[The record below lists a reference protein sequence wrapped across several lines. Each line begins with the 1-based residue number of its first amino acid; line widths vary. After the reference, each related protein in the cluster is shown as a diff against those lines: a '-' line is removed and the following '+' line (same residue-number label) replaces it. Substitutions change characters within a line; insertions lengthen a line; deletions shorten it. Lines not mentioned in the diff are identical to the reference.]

1 MYFDITVC
9 GLSFYDIIYL
19 LDDYP
24 KERSDVRNPI
34 VKKQFGGAFNTIKAL
49 RRVNKSL
56 KIDVVTI
63 LGKDHIG
70 NIAIKELKKNKV
82 GTKNIIRSEQTNDDI
97 ILINQKNNSKTVFP
111 RILHSRPKKL
121 PQLKNTNWIHFMY
134 LDNKEFLDNFS
145 SFVSK
150 KKHNQI
156 FSADISNKK
165 FKKTTL
171 KKYLPFIDY
180 LIFSTKELNSI
191 LEEKKCYNLTPS
203 VLKKLKNLNKIVPN
217 LIVHDKKKSIYL
229 SKNKFIKY
237 DYKVNIQKKLN
248 ILGAGD
254 NYAAFILNELVTTG
268 KITREVLK
276 KAHYFASAYC
286 LENKNI

>member
-121 PQLKNTNWIHFMY
+121 PQLK
-134 LDNKEFLDNFS
+134 
-145 SFVSK
+145 
-150 KKHNQI
+150 
-156 FSADISNKK
+156 
-165 FKKTTL
+165 
-171 KKYLPFIDY
+171 KY
-180 LIFSTKELNSI
+180 
-191 LEEKKCYNLTPS
+191 
-203 VLKKLKNLNKIVPN
+203 
-217 LIVHDKKKSIYL
+217 
-229 SKNKFIKY
+229 
-237 DYKVNIQKKLN
+237 
-248 ILGAGD
+248 
-254 NYAAFILNELVTTG
+254 
-268 KITREVLK
+268 
-276 KAHYFASAYC
+276 
-286 LENKNI
+286 